1 MSIVD
6 VAKLAGLS
14 HTTVSRVI
22 NHQPGVAADTA
33 RKVQQAMRQL
43 GYTPP
48 ARRRGPQ
55 PRARRNIRTGTI
67 ALLMFGTD
75 PAPMAAPVAAAAIH
89 AIEQQLA
96 RHDLTLS
103 IAQIN
108 ADGRIPSAV
117 ANGRVDG
124 LILHGHPPDP
134 AIAAKLRR
142 FPTVWIMSPR
152 SRTGYWGDRVC
163 TDNDAI
169 GRLAAEYLVG
179 RGHESIAMLEIEAG
193 HLGFSERAASFKETA
208 EEHGAHI
215 EIVTALPRNDHPAAA
230 TFAAR
235 RTHIHRLIDNF
246 THIPDRP
253 SGLFVPL
260 GQATLTV
267 YEGLRARGIEPGN
280 QITVVACDNDP
291 TLAGLNPMIATVDV
305 RPDRIGQLAVEQL
318 LLRMDKP
325 SPYAR
330 TVVLVEP
337 SLVTPPI
344 ETDLDDN
351 FAESPLT
358 SNTTS
363 TMTVL
368 ASSN

>member
-22 NHQPGVAADTA
+22 NHQPGVAADTV

-55 PRARRNIRTGTI
+55 PRTRRNIRTGTI

-75 PAPMAAPVAAAAIH
+75 PTPMAAPVAAAAIH
-89 AIEQQLA
+89 AIEQRLA

-108 ADGRIPSAV
+108 SDGRIPSAV

-124 LILHGHPPDP
+124 IILHGHPPDP
-134 AIAAKLRR
+134 AVAARLRR

-163 TDNDAI
+163 TDNAAI

-179 RGHESIAMLEIEAG
+179 RGHERIAMLEIEAG
-193 HLGFSERAASFKETA
+193 HLGFSERAAAFQEAA
-208 EEHGAHI
+208 EEHEASV
-215 EIVTALPRNDHPAAA
+215 EIITAMNGHANIHPGDY
-230 TFAAR
+230 AAR
-235 RTHIHRLIDNF
+235 RQHISRLIDTF
-246 THIPDRP
+246 ARLDDRP

-267 YEGLRARGIEPGN
+267 YEALRARHIEPGN
-280 QITVVACDNDP
+280 QVTVVACDNDP

-318 LLRMDKP
+318 LLRMEKP

-344 ETDLDDN
+344 ETELDDN
-351 FAESPLT
+351 AYDSGLT
-358 SNTTS
+358 VAVNH
-363 TMTVL
+363 
-368 ASSN
+368 N